1 MQEFELSV
9 NGLKVKAAYD
19 SATIDGVLIPLVK
32 RWSNL
37 ARGLGRRMIVFMAGA
52 PGTGKSCCAQTL
64 EELSLS
70 VEGTLPLTAVSLDG
84 FHYPNSYLRSN
95 VADVDGREVRLS
107 DIKGAPETFDL
118 NAFRAKLIELKRGK
132 RVLMPAYSRKT
143 HEVEENAIAVDT
155 RIVLIEG
162 NYLLLD
168 ERGWRGLCAYCN
180 DSVFIEATP
189 SELEA
194 RLVERKVE
202 GGMKKAEAEAFYA
215 KSDRRN
221 VERVLAHRVPCAVTL
236 EQSGINHLSRKTAP
250 SSPEDQLR

>member
-9 NGLKVKAAYD
+9 DGLKVKAAYD
-19 SATIDGVLIPLVK
+19 SATIDGVLTPLVK

-70 VEGTLPLTAVSLDG
+70 VEGALPLTAVSLDG

-180 DSVFIEATP
+180 DSVFIEGHALRAQGTP
-189 SELEA
+189 
-194 RLVERKVE
+194 
-202 GGMKKAEAEAFYA
+202 
-215 KSDRRN
+215 
-221 VERVLAHRVPCAVTL
+221 H
-236 EQSGINHLSRKTAP
+236 
-250 SSPEDQLR
+250 